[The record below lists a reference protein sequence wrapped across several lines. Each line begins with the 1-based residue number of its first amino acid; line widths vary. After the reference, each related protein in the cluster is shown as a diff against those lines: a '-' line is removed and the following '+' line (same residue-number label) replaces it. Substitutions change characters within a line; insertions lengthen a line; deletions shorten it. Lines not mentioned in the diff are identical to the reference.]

1 MDASFGRREY
11 TMKAWK
17 KILFLLLGILLTL
30 GGWLVSSTGGLG
42 RDRTASLISA
52 GFFLAGGIYM
62 LARAYRSRLILDGSR
77 IDVRG
82 AFTERSAD
90 LGEIEGLRTIQTR
103 NGSYKRLQLR
113 NGARAIT
120 LFNDFDTDD
129 DFRRWIAQVPDL
141 DLADREALLD
151 EIKQDQQLGATP
163 DERLA
168 ALATAKTIAVFL
180 TIVTAVLA
188 VAVNVTDDP
197 LRLLTA
203 VLLAIAP
210 AAVLL
215 LVWRSPMLYA
225 VFKRKKDPRAEL
237 VFVLFIA
244 SFGFLIVNRG
254 VHLVS
259 VKPLAPEMIALGLLC
274 FAPVLV
280 QKGDSAS
287 AISRGIALF
296 FFAGLY
302 GYAVSVAAD
311 TQYDH
316 GQISP
321 YRATVL
327 GKYESHGRSTSY
339 TLKLGP
345 WGPFEGENR
354 LGVSA
359 RAYGHTDIGDTVCLD
374 LHPGSLHA
382 AWFEQVNCASQP
394 AYESLP

>member
-11 TMKAWK
+11 TMKSWK

-30 GGWLVSSTGGLG
+30 GGWLVGGRGGL
-42 RDRTASLISA
+42 DPDHTASLISA

-62 LARAYRSRLILDGSR
+62 LARAFRSRLILDGSR
-77 IDVRG
+77 IEVRG
-82 AFTERSAD
+82 AFTERTAD
-90 LGEIEGLRTIQTR
+90 LGEIEGLRTIHTR
-103 NGSYKRLQLR
+103 NGSYTRLQLR

-129 DFRRWIAQVPDL
+129 EYRRWIAQVPDL
-141 DLADREALLD
+141 DNADREALLD
-151 EIKQDQQLGATP
+151 EIKQNAELGATP

-168 ALATAKTIAVFL
+168 ALATARTIAVFL
-180 TIVTAVLA
+180 TIVAAALA
-188 VAVNVTDDP
+188 VVVNIADDP

-215 LVWRSPMLYA
+215 LVWRSPMLYT
-225 VFKRKKDPRAEL
+225 VFRRRKDPRAEL

-259 VKPLAPEMIALGLLC
+259 IKPLAPEMIAMGLLC
-274 FAPVLV
+274 FVPALV
-280 QKGDSAS
+280 TKSDSAT
-287 AISRGIALF
+287 ALSRGIALI

-316 GQISP
+316 GPVSP
-321 YRATVL
+321 YRATVV

-339 TLKLGP
+339 TLQLGP

-359 RAYGHTDIGDTVCLD
+359 RTYGHMEIGDTVCLN

-382 AWFEQVNCASQP
+382 AWFQQVSCASQP
-394 AYESLP
+394 AYENLP